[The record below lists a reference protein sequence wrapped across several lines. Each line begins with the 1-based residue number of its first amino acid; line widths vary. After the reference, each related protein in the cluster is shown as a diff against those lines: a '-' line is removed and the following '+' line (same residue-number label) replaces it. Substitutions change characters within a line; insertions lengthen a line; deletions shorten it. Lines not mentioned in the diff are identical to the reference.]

1 MNFIKPFW
9 EKHIKRIE
17 SEWKETDIFLIV
29 FEKYNHFSCLTWKE
43 YLKENLQARQFA
55 HILPKWYFPDLR
67 LNPDNI
73 IFVDDEKQHERV
85 DQTVN
90 RIWKSVFLWY
100 VESWIAVEI
109 LQNERNKDLKPSKNN
124 MQKKAKVKI
133 CDKCGRWIPTR
144 ANYCPHCKDIDD
156 KNKIDPKGAQ
166 FAEFMQKQYWVK
178 FIDSW
183 NKDDQNNIK
192 LKNSKQKKQ
201 ENMDMKK
208 ANKFKRLQTTR
219 NKSNKKSHETNKA
232 IKTKRRTA
240 HKI

>member
-1 MNFIKPFW
+1 MI
-9 EKHIKRIE
+9 
-17 SEWKETDIFLIV
+17 
-29 FEKYNHFSCLTWKE
+29 
-43 YLKENLQARQFA
+43 
-55 HILPKWYFPDLR
+55 
-67 LNPDNI
+67 LNPNNI

-156 KNKIDPKGAQ
+156 KNYNILLSHNPLYVSKEKVYKNVKG
-166 FAEFMQKQYWVK
+166 Y
-178 FIDSW
+178 S
-183 NKDDQNNIK
+183 K
-192 LKNSKQKKQ
+192 LNLILSGHTH
-201 ENMDMKK
+201 NGLLPT
-208 ANKFKRLQTTR
+208 F
-219 NKSNKKSHETNKA
+219 
-232 IKTKRRTA
+232 IKTNTVFISPNKRFFVPRARGSFKNDKVDIVITGGVV
-240 HKI
+240 KLSYVSGIFRFFNFLFPINIDYINIDKR